1 MEVADFH
8 PGGRSGKASLEE
20 QVLELGFEGYI
31 GVCYVGKGIPGK
43 GRTMDKGV
51 CVAGG
56 GGGGGEGRLLVT
68 FGTSFRSRRSR
79 GSLSSFSS
87 NVTWELFRILCPE
100 PRTLCLAHSR
110 CSLST
115 L

>member
-1 MEVADFH
+1 M
-8 PGGRSGKASLEE
+8 
-20 QVLELGFEGYI
+20 LELGFEGYI

-51 CVAGG
+51 CGEV
-56 GGGGGEGRLLVT
+56 GGEGRLLVT

-100 PRTLCLAHSR
+100 PRTVAWHTVGAH
-110 CSLST
+110 
-115 L
+115 